1 MVGSVEIADQY
12 SGERIAQ
19 RLVHDCFAPTPPQE
33 VAFGGGAE
41 SPDVAVGPA
50 LTPAGFVGVDHR
62 AGADAVQDR
71 GHCRLGPLRRAMDGA
86 HDGPHAEAQLMH
98 GVQIPLD
105 TADGPPPLFPQ
116 RGDQAEQ
123 VDAEALLA
131 QDHAVQF
138 RRRCAAPSARRSSP
152 SNVDVLGDLHR
163 NHRQLDDFPSA
174 LDPAAGPVGAAIGTV
189 LHHVLHPV
197 VGVRRGRAKPWGRCL
212 RGPCCAGGFRPGFA
226 WPSSS
231 AIRRCNRSIT
241 ACNSALMAIR
251 TARSAVVRSTSVS
264 MPCI

>member
-1 MVGSVEIADQY
+1 
-12 SGERIAQ
+12 
-19 RLVHDCFAPTPPQE
+19 
-33 VAFGGGAE
+33 
-41 SPDVAVGPA
+41 
-50 LTPAGFVGVDHR
+50 
-62 AGADAVQDR
+62 
-71 GHCRLGPLRRAMDGA
+71 
-86 HDGPHAEAQLMH
+86 MH

-105 TADGPPPLFPQ
+105 AADGQPPLFPQ

-131 QDHAVQF
+131 QDHAVQY
-138 RRRCAAPSARRSSP
+138 RRRCAAPSAGRASP

-174 LDPAAGPVGAAIGTV
+174 LGPAAGPVGAAIGTV
-189 LHHVLHPV
+189 LHHVLHRW
-197 VGVRRGRAKPWGRCL
+197 VGVIRGRAKPWRRCL
-212 RGPCCAGGFRPGFA
+212 RGCCCAGGWRPELGLRPGIRGGSPGFA

-241 ACNSALMAIR
+241 ACNSAMMAIS
-251 TARSAVVRSTSVS
+251 TARSTVVRSTSVS

>member
-1 MVGSVEIADQY
+1 M
-12 SGERIAQ
+12 
-19 RLVHDCFAPTPPQE
+19 L
-33 VAFGGGAE
+33 
-41 SPDVAVGPA
+41 VGPA
-50 LTPAGFVGVDHR
+50 ARWLVN
-62 AGADAVQDR
+62 
-71 GHCRLGPLRRAMDGA
+71 GA

-105 TADGPPPLFPQ
+105 AADGQPPLFPQ

-131 QDHAVQF
+131 QDHTVQY
-138 RRRCAAPSARRSSP
+138 RRRCAAPSAGRASP

-174 LDPAAGPVGAAIGTV
+174 LGPVPPDRWAPQSGQFSITCSTRW
-189 LHHVLHPV
+189 
-197 VGVRRGRAKPWGRCL
+197 VGVMRGRAKPWRRCL
-212 RGPCCAGGFRPGFA
+212 RGCCCAGGFRADFALRPGIRSGSPGFA

-241 ACNSALMAIR
+241 ACNSAMMAIS
-251 TARSAVVRSTSVS
+251 TARSTVVRSTSVS